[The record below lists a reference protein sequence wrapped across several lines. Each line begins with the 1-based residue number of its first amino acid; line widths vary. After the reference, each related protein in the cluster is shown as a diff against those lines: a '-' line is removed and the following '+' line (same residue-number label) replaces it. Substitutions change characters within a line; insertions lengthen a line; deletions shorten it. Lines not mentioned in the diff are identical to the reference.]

1 MIRGYKEFF
10 MKEHSKPKISL
21 VGVGGAGCKLV
32 NNISQN
38 DLYNEVKTVAV
49 SGKNFELESSSR
61 Y

>member
-1 MIRGYKEFF
+1 